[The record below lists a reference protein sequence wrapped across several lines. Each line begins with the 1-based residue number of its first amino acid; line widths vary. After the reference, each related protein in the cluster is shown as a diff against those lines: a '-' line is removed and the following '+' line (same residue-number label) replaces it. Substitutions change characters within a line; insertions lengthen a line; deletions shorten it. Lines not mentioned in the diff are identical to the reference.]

1 MSLAPGAR
9 GNTATL
15 HPIARPDA
23 GLASRRTART
33 PTLSRVNLAPLAVR
47 RWTAE
52 HPVAVDRGL
61 VVGGFVLGAVAF
73 VQGTHGPDPVTTILG
88 AILGGI
94 VIAALIGWSRRRQR
108 QREERAR
115 RVVLDER
122 LRIARELHDVVAHH
136 VSVMGVQAAG
146 ARRVLDREPERAAA
160 ALETIEATS
169 RQAVTEL
176 QRLLGMLRSTDD
188 RGPGGDGRPGVGQLA
203 VLARASG
210 DAGMPVEVL
219 VEGVPPDSLPA
230 TLDLSIYR
238 IVQEALTNARKHGG
252 PGSRAEVRVRFG
264 FRSVE
269 VVVSNDAGGA
279 GPTRPVV
286 EAGGRGLVGM
296 RERVG
301 LFGGELTAGPRP
313 EGGFVVRAVLPLAA
327 GS

>member
-1 MSLAPGAR
+1 M
-9 GNTATL
+9 
-15 HPIARPDA
+15 
-23 GLASRRTART
+23 
-33 PTLSRVNLAPLAVR
+33 SRVAVSFH

-52 HPVAVDRGL
+52 HPAAVDRVL
-61 VVGGFVLGAVAF
+61 VVGGFVLGALAF
-73 VQGTHGPDPVTTILG
+73 VQGAHGPDPLTTALG
-88 AILGGI
+88 AIVGGI

-188 RGPGGDGRPGVGQLA
+188 RGPSDGRPGVGQLA
-203 VLARASG
+203 LLARASG

-269 VVVSNDAGGA
+269 VVVTNDAGGTGPARPA
-279 GPTRPVV
+279 G
-286 EAGGRGLVGM
+286 EGGGRGLVGM

-313 EGGFVVRAVLPLAA
+313 EGGFVVRAVLPLAGGA
-327 GS
+327 

>member
-1 MSLAPGAR
+1 MSR
-9 GNTATL
+9 
-15 HPIARPDA
+15 
-23 GLASRRTART
+23 
-33 PTLSRVNLAPLAVR
+33 LAVSLR
-47 RWTAE
+47 RWTAV
-52 HPVAVDRGL
+52 HPAAVDRVL

-73 VQGTHGPDPVTTILG
+73 VQGAHGPDPLTTALG

-108 QREERAR
+108 HREERAR

-146 ARRVLDREPERAAA
+146 ARRILDRDPERAAE

-188 RGPGGDGRPGVGQLA
+188 HGPSDGRPGVGQLA
-203 VLARASG
+203 ALARASA

-219 VEGVPPDSLPA
+219 VEGAPPDSLPA

-238 IVQEALTNARKHGG
+238 IVQEALTNARKHAG
-252 PGSRAEVRVRFG
+252 PGARAEVRVRFG

-269 VVVSNDAGGA
+269 VVVTNEPGGGA
-279 GPTRPVV
+279 PGPARGDA
-286 EAGGRGLVGM
+286 EGGGRGLVGM

-301 LFGGELTAGPRP
+301 LFGGELPAGPRP
-313 EGGFVVRAVLPLAA
+313 EGGFVVRALLPLA
-327 GS
+327 GGT